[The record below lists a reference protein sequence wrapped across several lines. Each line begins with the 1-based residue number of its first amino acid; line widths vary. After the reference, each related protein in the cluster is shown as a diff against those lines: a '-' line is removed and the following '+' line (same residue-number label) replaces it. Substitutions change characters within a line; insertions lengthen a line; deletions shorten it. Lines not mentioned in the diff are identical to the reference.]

1 MFRIAAVALMIFML
15 VGCETPVAPPGSP
28 ETSGVS
34 FARAGDPPPPP
45 EDAEVL
51 GSFGTTTLLRTSA
64 LTPIDEGPPVEGP
77 LEFSLDGRYF
87 VGGGGANGW
96 LRLSTSTDNVVTIS
110 DPRVVFREGSG
121 ATGSGAIK
129 VTFDQGFLLIDLAS
143 DIAGAT
149 FSTTCAAGG
158 APCAVI
164 DIVGADFMHPD
175 GQFSEVNGTL
185 VVLAEIAAS

>member
-1 MFRIAAVALMIFML
+1 MFRIAAVALTIFML
-15 VGCETPVAPPGSP
+15 VGCETPVAPGSP
-28 ETSGVS
+28 VTSGL
-34 FARAGDPPPPP
+34 ALGRAGDPPPPP
-45 EDAEVL
+45 EDAEVF
-51 GSFGTTTLLRTSA
+51 GSFGSTAFLRTSD
-64 LTPIDEGPPVEGP
+64 LTLIDDGPPVEGP

-164 DIVGADFMHPD
+164 DIVGAEFLHLD
-175 GQFSEVNGTL
+175 GQLSEVNGTL
-185 VVLAEIAAS
+185 VVVSEIAAS

>member
-15 VGCETPVAPPGSP
+15 VGCETPVAPDSP
-28 ETSGVS
+28 EYSGIAL
-34 FARAGDPPPPP
+34 ARAGDPPPPP
-45 EDAEVL
+45 EDAEVF
-51 GSFGTTTLLRTSA
+51 GSFGTTSLLRTFDVT
-64 LTPIDEGPPVEGP
+64 LIDEGPPVEGP

-129 VTFDQGFLLIDLAS
+129 VSFDQGFLLIDLAT
-143 DIAGAT
+143 DIANAT

-164 DIVGADFMHPD
+164 DIVGADFQHPD

-185 VVLAEIAAS
+185 VVLAEIATS